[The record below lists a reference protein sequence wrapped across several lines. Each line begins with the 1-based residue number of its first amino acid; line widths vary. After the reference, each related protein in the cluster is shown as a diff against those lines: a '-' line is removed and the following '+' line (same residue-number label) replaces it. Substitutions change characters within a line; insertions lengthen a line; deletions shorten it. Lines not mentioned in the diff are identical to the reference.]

1 MKIRPFELER
11 YFAKYEFSV
20 KYVMSA
26 SDCETVTVA
35 ELMAMAGDEEME
47 TWSRLRLHYTEPKGH
62 PDLLKAI
69 SKTYQGISPENLITV
84 VPEEGIFLAM
94 NALLEPGDNVV
105 ALFPLYQS
113 LLEIPRSIGCSIS
126 DWPIVLDGDSWR
138 LDMDLLESLIRPDT
152 KLLAINFPHNPT
164 GFHPTER
171 EFRKILEIAAKNGIW
186 VFSDEMYRGLEP
198 SPGTRL
204 PSAAEVYPKA
214 ISLSGLS
221 KSYGL
226 PGLRMG
232 WLACTDSDMMKEISG
247 LRDYTTICGSAP
259 SEALSILAL
268 KCGDKLIGRCQDIVE
283 KNTAVASEFF
293 ERHQDLFGWIPPMA
307 GSIAFPELRENTPA
321 DELFTD
327 VLDRKN
333 LMILPG
339 SVFGAQGNHF
349 RIGLGREDFPEC
361 CRILEEY
368 LDER

>member
-20 KYVMSA
+20 KHIMSA
-26 SDCETVTVA
+26 SDCETMTVA
-35 ELMAMAGDEEME
+35 ELMTMAGDEGME
-47 TWSRLRLHYTEPKGH
+47 TWSKLRLHYTEPKGH

-69 SKTYQGISPENLITV
+69 SGTYQGISPENLITV

-94 NALLEPGDNVV
+94 NALLEPEDNVV
-105 ALFPLYQS
+105 TLSPLYQS
-113 LLEIPRSIGCSIS
+113 LPEIPRSIGCSIS
-126 DWPIVLDGDSWR
+126 DWPIVLDGDRWI
-138 LDMDLLESLIRPDT
+138 LDLDLLESLIRPDT

-164 GFHPTER
+164 GFQPTER
-171 EFRKILEIAAKNGIW
+171 EFREILDIAAKRDIW

-198 SPGTRL
+198 SPEIHL
-204 PSAAEVYPKA
+204 PSAAEIYPKA

-232 WLACTDSDMMKEISG
+232 WLACADLELMGEISG

-268 KCGDKLIGRCQDIVE
+268 KCGDRLIDRCRGIVA

-293 ERHQDLFGWIPPMA
+293 GRHQDLFRWIPPIA
-307 GSIAFPELRENTPA
+307 GSIAFPELRGDTPA
-321 DELFTD
+321 EDLFSD
-327 VLDRKN
+327 VVDRKN

-349 RIGLGREDFPEC
+349 RVGLGREDFPMC
-361 CRILEEY
+361 CQILEEY
-368 LDER
+368 IDKN